1 MSVAWK
7 DRLVRHLESGG
18 VLHEGQAGFRAKRSC
33 EPVQGRLRRLMHSD
47 TVRRS
52 GVRGKMWRVIKEMYR
67 VSRSAVLLDGERSKA
82 FDVILFINGQVEQ
95 ACN

>member
-7 DRLVRHLESGG
+7 DRLVQHLESGG

-47 TVRRS
+47 TVRR
-52 GVRGKMWRVIKEMYR
+52 RGKMWRVIKEMYR

-82 FDVILFINGQVEQ
+82 ILFINGLLREVEQ